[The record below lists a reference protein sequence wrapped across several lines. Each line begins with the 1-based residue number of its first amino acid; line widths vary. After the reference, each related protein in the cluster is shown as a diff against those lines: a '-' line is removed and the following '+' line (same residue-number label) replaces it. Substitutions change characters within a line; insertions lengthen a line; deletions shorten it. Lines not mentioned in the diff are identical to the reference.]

1 MKSLTMLLIGAAIGA
16 AAVALFTTDQGTE
29 LRLRIKNYLT
39 RKGLLAENDV
49 DELVEMIATEIEAKQ
64 NAPENK

>member
-16 AAVALFTTDQGTE
+16 AALALFTTDKGAE
-29 LRLRIKNYLT
+29 LRLRIRNYLT

-49 DELVEMIATEIEAKQ
+49 DELVEMIATEIEAKKTTHD
-64 NAPENK
+64 NK